1 MSRHIR
7 LREVLVA
14 VEGLAMLREL
24 LDGDDRAASAR
35 VDELRRIVGLE
46 EEASF
51 GIGFDVPELDVVR
64 GYGAWAAT
72 YDRPGNPVV
81 ATEQPVVWSLLDA
94 CPPGRALDAACGTG
108 RHARRLVELCH
119 EVIGV
124 DATPRMLSRARSA
137 APGARFVRADTARL
151 PLVSASVDLAV
162 CALALDHAPELQGP
176 IAELARVVRPG
187 GRVVIA
193 DVHPVLSAIGIAALF
208 EAEDGSYAFV
218 RNHRHLFGE
227 YLDAFAEA
235 GLEVR
240 RCLEPRYDQDAV
252 EMQGIAMRFAPDAA
266 RAAFLGLPAVLVWE
280 LARP

>member
-35 VDELRRIVGLE
+35 VDELRWIVGVE

-51 GIGFDVPELDVVR
+51 GVGFDVPELDVVR

-72 YDRPGNPVV
+72 YDQPGNPVV
-81 ATEQPVVWSLLDA
+81 ATEQPVVWSLLETY
-94 CPPGRALDAACGTG
+94 PPGRALDAACGTG
-108 RHARRLVELCH
+108 RHSRRLVELGH
-119 EVIGV
+119 QVIGV
-124 DATPRMLSRARSA
+124 DATPQMLARARST
-137 APGARFVRADTARL
+137 APGARFVRGDVASL
-151 PLVSASVDLAV
+151 PLAPASVDLAV
-162 CALALDHAPELQGP
+162 CALALDHAPDLRAP

-193 DVHPVLSAIGIAALF
+193 DVHPVLSALGVAALF
-208 EAEDGSYAFV
+208 QAEDGSRAFV
-218 RNHRHLFGE
+218 RNHRHLYSA
-227 YLDAFAEA
+227 YLDAFTGA

-240 RCLEPRYDQDAV
+240 RCLEPCYDQDAV

-280 LARP
+280 LARA